1 VGKPIPSAD
10 TYHNVLVKHNY
21 YRDSLELLRLS
32 DEIKRYPGIMEA
44 SLVMGTKTNK
54 EILIKL
60 GFPTDN
66 IAKAESSDMIIALRA
81 KDEALL
87 LSTIPKIEAILRGT
101 GTGSERTQ
109 DLDHSSTND
118 RHDLESVLS
127 SDKEIN
133 IALISVPGEHVK
145 GLAFKL
151 IDEGIH
157 QQIFSDHVTMDD
169 ELEIKRYALKN
180 HVLILGPGAGTSI
193 INGRGIGFSNAV
205 STGPVAIVAAA
216 GTGLQ
221 EVSTLLDHCGI
232 GVRHG
237 LGVGGNDP
245 KAKIGGLMMSEAF
258 KMLEKSEDIDVINI
272 VSKPPAASVKQN
284 IIDHAVK
291 HGKKKYVMTFIGSNA
306 LTKDTKVKKVRGSTR
321 RLTMQSNKIII
332 ANTLTSSVFATAKHI
347 ANLNKSESSTD
358 AIYVKIEDL
367 KRMVHVE
374 RKHLRDEQKYLRAL
388 YTGGTFAYESQ
399 VILNGLAIKPLY
411 SNAPLTKAQHLQE
424 ATKSFKNSVID
435 LGEEEFTKGRAHPMI
450 DPTIRKLRIN
460 EEASYDDV
468 AVIVLD
474 FVLGY
479 GSNPD
484 PVGSVINEIRN
495 AKLLASEAKRHLS
508 VLAHVCGTRRDP
520 QGYDRSLTILKD
532 AGVLVLPT
540 NAFAAIAAAGIVAKR
555 PLDFREAYSLFIGGT
570 HQGELT

>member
-1 VGKPIPSAD
+1 MGKPIPSVE
-10 TYHNVLVKHNY
+10 TYQNVLVMHNY

-44 SLVMGTKTNK
+44 SLAMGTKTNK

-60 GFPTDN
+60 GFPTDH

-81 KDEALL
+81 KDEGLL
-87 LSTIPKIEAILRGT
+87 LSTIPKIESILRGT
-101 GTGSERTQ
+101 GTGGEQTQ
-109 DLDHSSTND
+109 DMDHSSTND

-157 QQIFSDHVTMDD
+157 QKIFSDHVSMDD
-169 ELEIKRYALKN
+169 ELEIKRYAMKN
-180 HVLILGPGAGTSI
+180 RVLILGPGAGTSI
-193 INGRGIGFSNAV
+193 INGTGIGFSNAV
-205 STGPVAIVAAA
+205 TTGPVAIVAAA

-245 KAKIGGLMMSEAF
+245 KEKIGGLMMSEAF
-258 KMLEKSEDIDVINI
+258 KMLEECEDIDVINI

-284 IIDHAVK
+284 IIDHATK
-291 HGKKKYVMTFIGSNA
+291 HGKKKYVMTFIGSN
-306 LTKDTKVKKVRGSTR
+306 TSMENTKVKKMSSSR
-321 RLTMQSNKIII
+321 RLTRQSHKIII

-347 ANLNKSESSTD
+347 ANINKSEPSINP
-358 AIYVKIEDL
+358 IYVKIEDL
-367 KRMVHVE
+367 KRIVMTE
-374 RKHLRDEQKYLRAL
+374 RKRLRNQQKYLRAL
-388 YTGGTFAYESQ
+388 YTGGTFAYETQ
-399 VILNGLAIKPLY
+399 VILNGLAIRPLY
-411 SNAPLTKAQHLQE
+411 SNAPLTRAQLLQE

-484 PVGSVINEIRN
+484 PVGSVIDEIRN
-495 AKLLASEAKRHLS
+495 AKLMASKAKRHLS
-508 VLAHVCGTRRDP
+508 VVAHVCGTRRDP
-520 QGYDRSLTILKD
+520 QGYDRSLTRLKD
-532 AGVLVLPT
+532 AGVVVLPT

-555 PLDFREAYSLFIGGT
+555 PLDFREAYLRFISEI

>member
-1 VGKPIPSAD
+1 MPPAN
-10 TYHNVLVKHNY
+10 TYHNVIVKHNY

-32 DEIKRYPGIMEA
+32 DEIKRYPGIIEA

-66 IAKAESSDMIIALRA
+66 ISKAKGSDMIIAMRA
-81 KDEALL
+81 NDEALL
-87 LSTIPKIEAILRGT
+87 LSTIPKIEANLRGT
-101 GTGSERTQ
+101 GTGGEQTQ
-109 DLDHSSTND
+109 ALDYFSTND
-118 RHDLESVLS
+118 RHDLESVLA
-127 SDKEIN
+127 SDKEVN

-145 GLAFKL
+145 GLAFRL

-157 QQIFSDHVTMDD
+157 QQIFSDHVTIDD

-180 HVLILGPGAGTSI
+180 RVLILGPGAGTSI
-193 INGRGIGFSNAV
+193 INGKGIGFSNAV
-205 STGPVAIVAAA
+205 TTGPVAIVAAA

-245 KAKIGGLMMSEAF
+245 KEKIGGLMMSAAF
-258 KMLEKSEDIDVINI
+258 KMLEEREDIEIINI
-272 VSKPPAASVKQN
+272 VSKPPAASVRQN
-284 IIDHAVK
+284 IIAHVAK
-291 HGKKKYVMTFIGSNA
+291 RGKKKYVMTFIGSNA
-306 LTKDTKVKKVRGSTR
+306 SKVSTKVKEVKSRSWSLTR
-321 RLTMQSNKIII
+321 QSNKIII
-332 ANTLTSSVFATAKHI
+332 ANTLTSSVFATARHI

-358 AIYVKIEDL
+358 PIYVKIEDL
-367 KRMVHVE
+367 NRIVMAE
-374 RKHLRDEQKYLRAL
+374 RKRLQDEQKYLRAL

-399 VILNGLAIKPLY
+399 VILNGLGIRPLY
-411 SNAPLTKAQHLQE
+411 SNAPLTKAQLLKE
-424 ATKSFKNSVID
+424 ATRSFKNSVID

-450 DPTIRKLRIN
+450 DPTIRKLRIS
-460 EEASYDDV
+460 EEASYNDV

-484 PVGSVINEIRN
+484 PVGSVIDEIRH
-495 AKLLASEAKRHLS
+495 AKLIASKAKRHLS
-508 VLAHVCGTRRDP
+508 IVTHVCGTRRDP
-520 QGYDRSLTILKD
+520 QGYDQSLTRLKE
-532 AGVLVLPT
+532 AGVLVFPT

-555 PLDFREAYSLFIGGT
+555 PLNLREAYSLFIGGT

>member
-1 VGKPIPSAD
+1 MGKPIPSAD

-60 GFPTDN
+60 GFPTDH

-101 GTGSERTQ
+101 GTGGEQTQ

-118 RHDLESVLS
+118 RHDLESILS

-145 GLAFKL
+145 GLSFKL

-180 HVLILGPGAGTSI
+180 RVLILGPGAGTSI
-193 INGRGIGFSNAV
+193 INGKGIGFSNAV
-205 STGPVAIVAAA
+205 TTGPVAIVAAA

-245 KAKIGGLMMSEAF
+245 KEKIGGLMMSEAF
-258 KMLEKSEDIDVINI
+258 KMLEECEDIDVINI

-284 IIDHAVK
+284 IIDHAAK
-291 HGKKKYVMTFIGSNA
+291 YGKKKYVMTFIGSNA
-306 LTKDTKVKKVRGSTR
+306 STENTKVKKVRSSTR
-321 RLTMQSNKIII
+321 RLPRHSNKIII

-358 AIYVKIEDL
+358 PIYVKIEDL
-367 KRMVHVE
+367 KRIVMAE
-374 RKHLRDEQKYLRAL
+374 RNRRNEQKYLRAL

-399 VILNGLAIKPLY
+399 VILNGLAIRPLY
-411 SNAPLTKAQHLQE
+411 SNAPLNEAQLLRE
-424 ATKSFKNSVID
+424 ATRSFKNSVID

-450 DPTIRKLRIN
+450 DPTIRKLRIK
-460 EEASYDDV
+460 EEASYEDV

-484 PVGSVINEIRN
+484 PVGSVIDEIRN

>member
-1 VGKPIPSAD
+1 MPPVD
-10 TYHNVLVKHNY
+10 THQNVVVKHNY

-60 GFPTDN
+60 GFPILDV
-66 IAKAESSDMIIALRA
+66 AKAESSDMIVALRA
-81 KDEALL
+81 KDTDVLFA
-87 LSTIPKIEAILRGT
+87 TIPKVEAILRGT
-101 GTGSERTQ
+101 GGEQS
-109 DLDHSSTND
+109 LHMDHSSDNERND
-118 RHDLESVLS
+118 LDSVLS
-127 SDKEIN
+127 STKDIN

-151 IDEGIH
+151 IDKGIH
-157 QQIFSDHVTMDD
+157 QQIFSDHVSLDD
-169 ELEIKRYALKN
+169 ELEIKKYAVKN

-205 STGPVAIVAAA
+205 TTGPVAIVAAA

-245 KAKIGGLMMSEAF
+245 KEEIGGLMMSEAL
-258 KMLEKSEDIDVINI
+258 KMLDDCEDIDVINI
-272 VSKPPAASVKQN
+272 VSKPPAANVLQKIVDYSTR
-284 IIDHAVK
+284 
-291 HGKKKYVMTFIGSNA
+291 HGKKKYVMTFIGSSPPLENFRA
-306 LTKDTKVKKVRGSTR
+306 KEVGSTR
-321 RLTMQSNKIII
+321 RKHTNQSNKIIV
-332 ANTLTSSVFATAKHI
+332 ANTLTSSVFAMAKQI
-347 ANLNKSESSTD
+347 SNIYKYESSID
-358 AIYVKIEDL
+358 PIYVKIEDL
-367 KRMVHVE
+367 KRIVMTE
-374 RKHLRDEQKYLRAL
+374 RKRTKSEQKYLRAL
-388 YTGGTFAYESQ
+388 YTGGTFAYETQ
-399 VILNGLAIKPLY
+399 VILDGLDIRPLY
-411 SNAPLTKAQHLQE
+411 SNAPLANTQLLQN
-424 ATKSFKNSVID
+424 AMKSSNHSVID

-450 DPTIRKLRIN
+450 DPTIRKLRII
-460 EEASYDDV
+460 EEASKDDV

-484 PVGSVINEIRN
+484 PVGSVIDAIRN
-495 AKLLASEAKRHLS
+495 AKLMAVEAKRHLS
-508 VLAHVCGTRRDP
+508 IVAHVCGTQRDP
-520 QGYDRSLTILKD
+520 QGYEESLTRLKD

-540 NAFAAIAAAGIVAKR
+540 NAFSAIAAAGIVSKR
-555 PLDFREAYSLFIGGT
+555 PIDFREAYSRFIGDT
-570 HQGELT
+570 IGEN